1 MDRASSMRFSIL
13 TDGRATASD
22 GGAGKSDHVIVSTFY
37 FWIGKRRLIRNG
49 SEGDL
54 LIENSV

>member
-1 MDRASSMRFSIL
+1 MRFSIL
-13 TDGRATASD
+13 TDGRAAASD